1 MKISWYVPFP
11 CSLMTS
17 KILNMDRLATTALL
31 ECPTQYGLCYRKFF
45 RSTYLV
51 QAVMRR
57 WGSVGKQVVP
67 NPTRRLDFRALG
79 SASNGWRSIVP
90 FVTSRPILEFVV
102 AGPGNTVDVL

>member
-51 QAVMRR
+51 QAVSRR
-57 WGSVGKQVVP
+57 WGFLWDQVVP
-67 NPTRRLDFRALG
+67 KPTRRLGFSPLG
-79 SASNGWRSIVP
+79 AASSGWGSILP
-90 FVTSRPILEFVV
+90 FFTSPPLLQSPH
-102 AGPGNTVDVL
+102 GPLNS